1 MKTNLPRLPSLKS
14 LRLPSL
20 VPLKLQK
27 RSSPGNLHEAAILF
41 FGGIRP
47 KLFYHFYMMN
57 LKLTTL
63 PLVCAL
69 ACSLTLNSCQT
80 TNPYTGEQQ
89 TSRSTSGAVIGG
101 LIGAGLGSLT
111 GSGSTDRRQKAMVGA
126 GIGALAG
133 GLIGD
138 YMDKQEAELR
148 HHLEGTGVSVT
159 RNGDN
164 LILNMPGDITFATD
178 SSSVNDRA
186 RNTLDGVGMILAKY
200 KRTMVDITGHTDN
213 VGNSTYNYQLSEKR
227 ARSVAGYLKDGGVM
241 NQRIL
246 IHGRGPDQ
254 PTASNN
260 TAAGRQANRRVT
272 IELVPS
278 QS

>member
-1 MKTNLPRLPSLKS
+1 
-14 LRLPSL
+14 
-20 VPLKLQK
+20 
-27 RSSPGNLHEAAILF
+27 
-41 FGGIRP
+41 
-47 KLFYHFYMMN
+47 MMN

-126 GIGALAG
+126 GLGALAG

-178 SSSVNDRA
+178 SSSVNDPA
-186 RNTLDGVGMILAKY
+186 RNTLDGVGIILAKY

-241 NQRIL
+241 DQRIL

>member
-1 MKTNLPRLPSLKS
+1 
-14 LRLPSL
+14 
-20 VPLKLQK
+20 
-27 RSSPGNLHEAAILF
+27 
-41 FGGIRP
+41 
-47 KLFYHFYMMN
+47 MN

-69 ACSLTLNSCQT
+69 VCSLALSSCQT

-133 GLIGD
+133 GLMGD

-148 HHLEGTGVSVT
+148 RHLEGTGVSVT

-186 RNTLDGVGMILAKY
+186 RNTLDGVGIILAKY

-227 ARSVAGYLKDGGVM
+227 ARSVAGYLKDGGVID
-241 NQRIL
+241 QRIL
-246 IHGRGPDQ
+246 IYGRGPDQ
-254 PTASNN
+254 PTASTN

>member
-1 MKTNLPRLPSLKS
+1 MKTNLPRLPSLQS

-27 RSSPGNLHEAAILF
+27 RSSPKNLHEAAILF